1 MSMLTEFKKFAMR
14 GNVIDLAV
22 GVIIGAAFGKIVT
35 SLVSDVIMPPIGV
48 LMGGLD
54 FSNIFINLSG
64 GDYATLQAAK
74 EAGAAT
80 INVGLFL
87 NTVID
92 FAIVALAIFLV
103 VKQINRFAPPP
114 PPPPPAATKECGFC
128 ASTIPLKATRCP
140 QCTSQLEAK
149 A

>member
-1 MSMLTEFKKFAMR
+1 MSIVSEFKKFAMR

-74 EAGAAT
+74 DAGAAT

-92 FAIVALAIFLV
+92 FTIVAIAIFLLI
-103 VKQINRFAPPP
+103 KQINRFAPPP
-114 PPPPPAATKECGFC
+114 PPAATKECAFC

>member
-1 MSMLTEFKKFAMR
+1 MSIVSEFKKFAMR

-74 EAGAAT
+74 DAGAAT

-92 FAIVALAIFLV
+92 FTIVAIAIFLLI
-103 VKQINRFAPPP
+103 KQINRFAPPP
-114 PPPPPAATKECGFC
+114 PPPPPAATKECAFC